1 MGINIDIKYNPSFY
15 KKTNHNIYK
24 EALKEAIS
32 KSIQYAEAEARKT
45 APIQTGNLRA
55 HHSTRIDDEK
65 AELVN
70 NCGYASYVAFGTSR
84 QRAQNYPLRIMKD
97 IHEQQLIPGL
107 IKKRLKE
114 EGVLR

>member
-1 MGINIDIKYNPSFY
+1 MTVTVDIKYNPSYY
-15 KKTNHNIYK
+15 KKTKTSTYDK
-24 EALKEAIS
+24 ALKEAVS
-32 KSIQYAEAEARKT
+32 KAIQYAESEARKT
-45 APIQTGNLRA
+45 APIRTGNLRA

-97 IHEQQLIPGL
+97 IHEQQIIPGL
-107 IKKRLKE
+107 IKKYLQKK
-114 EGVLR
+114 GVV